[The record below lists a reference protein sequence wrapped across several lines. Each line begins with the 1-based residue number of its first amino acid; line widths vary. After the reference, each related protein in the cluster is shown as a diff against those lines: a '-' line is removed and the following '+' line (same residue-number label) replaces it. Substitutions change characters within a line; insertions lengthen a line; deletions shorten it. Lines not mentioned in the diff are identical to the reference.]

1 MKIAPICRAIDAAR
15 EAGKNISYRIVYTG
29 PQDDTSLDASLFSDL
44 SMRKPDAYLGVT
56 GHNHSQVAASIMLA
70 FERELD
76 GHPAQVVLV
85 VDDMTATMS
94 CSIVAKKRG
103 LKVAHVIAGT
113 RSFDMNMPREVNRT
127 IVDAISDYLF
137 TAGMVANRNLNQE
150 GMIPEYIHYVGNIL
164 IDTIR
169 FNRHRLVQPMWFSS
183 LGLRKGN
190 YLLLTLNR
198 RDLLEKKAVLHSL
211 LQTVIEKAGGMPIV
225 APLHPYVQ
233 KAVKSLEVNAPNL
246 HILPPQSYL
255 HFGFLINQA
264 RGIVTDSGNI
274 AEEATFLD
282 VPCITLNTYAEHPE
296 TWRIGTNELVGENSF
311 ALSASLDKLLHG
323 EWKHTT
329 LPDRWD
335 GRTAERIV
343 QTLLNGNKP
352 TDAYPKLGSFYPK
365 AWDRTLSI
373 RCAPLSFI
381 SGNFSIRLLY
391 VFYLYPVNKTYDFH
405 VHLTIS
411 PVSLVYICFLINLN
425 LLTLRPNY
433 L

>member
-1 MKIAPICRAIDAAR
+1 MANKVENSEYFNKSTEPVLYKPLKMKITIVSGARPNFMKIAPLCRAIDAAR
-15 EAGKNISYRIVYTG
+15 EAGKEISYRIVYTG
-29 PQDDTSLDASLFSDL
+29 PQGDPSLDASLFTDL
-44 SMRKPDAYLGVT
+44 AMREPDTYLGIE
-56 GHNHSQVAASIMLA
+56 GRDHSQVAASIMLA
-70 FERELD
+70 FEKELD
-76 GHPAQVVLV
+76 AHPAQVVLV

-150 GMIPEYIHYVGNIL
+150 GMIPDYIHYVGNIL

-169 FNRHRLVQPMWFSS
+169 FNRYRLREPMWFQS

-198 RDLLEKKAVLHSL
+198 HDLLAKKAVLQAL
-211 LQTVIEKAGGMPIV
+211 LQTLLQKASGMPVI
-225 APLHPYVQ
+225 APLHPYAQ
-233 KAVKSLEVNAPNL
+233 AAVKSLELDAPNL
-246 HILPPQSYL
+246 HILPTQRYL

-264 RGIVTDSGNI
+264 KGIVTDSGNI

-311 ALSASLDKLLHG
+311 ALSEALDKLLRG

-343 QTLLNGNKP
+343 QVLL
-352 TDAYPKLGSFYPK
+352 S
-365 AWDRTLSI
+365 
-373 RCAPLSFI
+373 
-381 SGNFSIRLLY
+381 
-391 VFYLYPVNKTYDFH
+391 
-405 VHLTIS
+405 
-411 PVSLVYICFLINLN
+411 
-425 LLTLRPNY
+425 
-433 L
+433 

>member
-1 MKIAPICRAIDAAR
+1 MGKVTNKFPKKTYFCSIIFFTIMTMKITIVSGARPNFMKIAPICRAIDAVK
-15 EAGKNISYRIVYTG
+15 EAGKDISYRIVYTG

-44 SMRKPDAYLGVT
+44 AMRQPDAYLGVS
-56 GHNHSQVAASIMLA
+56 GRDHSQVAASIMLA
-70 FERELD
+70 FEKELNA
-76 GHPAQVVLV
+76 HPAQIVLV

-150 GMIPEYIHYVGNIL
+150 GMIPDYIHYVGNIL

-169 FNRHRLVQPMWFSS
+169 FNRHRLIQPVWFST
-183 LGLRKGN
+183 LGLKKGE

-198 RDLLEKKAVLHSL
+198 HDLLAKKAVLQSL
-211 LQTVIEKAGGMPIV
+211 LQTLLEKADGMPIV

-233 KAVKSLEVNAPNL
+233 NAVKSLELNAPNL

-264 RGIVTDSGNI
+264 KGIVTDSGNI

-311 ALSASLDKLLHG
+311 ALSASLHKLLHEG
-323 EWKHTT
+323 WKHTT

-343 QTLLNGNKP
+343 QTLLNKE
-352 TDAYPKLGSFYPK
+352 S
-365 AWDRTLSI
+365 
-373 RCAPLSFI
+373 
-381 SGNFSIRLLY
+381 
-391 VFYLYPVNKTYDFH
+391 V
-405 VHLTIS
+405 
-411 PVSLVYICFLINLN
+411 
-425 LLTLRPNY
+425 
-433 L
+433 